1 MSTHI
6 NDLRSAGAIA
16 AGLHPAAIGA
26 NATGPTVDLGA
37 IDGDGPCFA
46 IQQVG
51 DLEES
56 GTLDGRIEQSSDG
69 SSWSALSGATFTQV
83 SAANNLQVIR
93 FTRTARYLRWAAT
106 VAGSGVLFTVGALI
120 GSQKKTF

>member
-6 NDLRSAGAIA
+6 NDLPSAGAIA
-16 AGLHPAAIGA
+16 AGVHPTAVGA
-26 NATGPTVDLGA
+26 NASGPTIDFGA

-83 SAANNLQVIR
+83 TAANNLQVIR
-93 FTRTARYLRWAAT
+93 FTRTTRYIRWAAT
-106 VAGSGVLFTVGALI
+106 VAGSGVLFTVSAVI

>member
-16 AGLHPAAIGA
+16 AGIHPAAIGA

-46 IQQVG
+46 IQHVG
-51 DLEES
+51 DLEDE
-56 GTLDGRIEQSSDG
+56 GTLDGRIEESANG
-69 SSWSALSGATFTQV
+69 SSWSAISGATFTQV
-83 SAANNLQVIR
+83 AAANNLQVIR
-93 FTRTARYLRWAAT
+93 FTRTARYVRWAAT
-106 VAGSGVLFTVGALI
+106 VAGASVLFTVAAVI

>member
-16 AGLHPAAIGA
+16 TGVYPSTVGA

-46 IQQVG
+46 IQHVG
-51 DLEES
+51 DLDET

-69 SSWSALSGATFTQV
+69 SSWSAISGATFTQV

-93 FTRTARYLRWAAT
+93 FTRTARYVRWAAT
-106 VAGSGVLFTVGALI
+106 VAGSGVLFTVGAVI